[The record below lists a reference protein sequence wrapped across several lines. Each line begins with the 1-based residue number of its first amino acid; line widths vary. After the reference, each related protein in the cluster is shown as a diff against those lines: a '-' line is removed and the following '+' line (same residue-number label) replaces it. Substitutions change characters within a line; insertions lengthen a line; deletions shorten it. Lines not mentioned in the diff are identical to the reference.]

1 MAFLEG
7 RVYQHTYGLWKNIFK
22 YFHYY
27 TFAPDAY
34 EHKTFLEDALRFY
47 EWSLDKPFLEKAYY
61 FTSWLQ

>member
-47 EWSLDKPFLEKAYY
+47 E
-61 FTSWLQ
+61 